1 MMYLIIGRTGSGK
14 THLADLLTEKGLQK
28 VRSRT
33 TRTPRFEGESDY
45 IFVTDSEADAEEH
58 RLTETVI
65 DGARYY
71 TTPSDL
77 SGKDFY
83 VIDPIGAKRLAEAM
97 PQETFVVLYVAA
109 DREKRSERFAMRKG
123 GGTKEQFDVRDASE
137 TEQFDE
143 FEHQLFESNDMSA
156 LDLPDNVRGARVF
169 YNDYDPRHAETK
181 ASIVADYVRSV
192 TRLSRLVVEA
202 TEKDIMRRD
211 DEGRVLTRGA
221 SEEDVWRNPQDVAIM
236 LLSDQNA
243 FADFMR
249 AVLIR
254 SDLLSVLDG
263 DVDA

>member
-33 TRTPRFEGESDY
+33 TRAPRFEGEPDY
-45 IFVTDSEADAEEH
+45 IFVTESEADAEEH
-58 RLTETVI
+58 RLTETII

-83 VIDPIGAKRLAEAM
+83 VIDPIGAKLLAKTM

-123 GGTKEQFDVRDASE
+123 GGTQEQFDARDASE

-143 FEHQLFESNDMSA
+143 FERQLFESNDMSA
-156 LDLPDNVRGARVF
+156 LDLPDNVRSVRVF
-169 YNDYDPRHAETK
+169 HNDYDPRHAEVE
-181 ASIVADYVRSV
+181 ASIAVDYIRSV
-192 TRLSRLVVEA
+192 TRLSRLVVESA
-202 TEKDIMRRD
+202 EKGVMLRD
-211 DEGRVLTRGA
+211 DEGRMLTRGA
-221 SEEDVWRNPQDVAIM
+221 SDEYVWRNPQDVAIM

-243 FADFMR
+243 FSEFMR
-249 AVLIR
+249 AMLVR
-254 SDLLSVLDG
+254 SDLLLAMNG
-263 DVDA
+263 DADA